1 MLLKKADIL
10 KVLYRLSPLFIEK
23 SVVPMLECL
32 NIDNSRINVCTG
44 SIWAF
49 STDAPFKDLQGSL
62 RSTLFFRMIE
72 NMPNEDIELTKEGDE
87 LTVVSGEAKADFKI
101 TQQPYFDVN
110 VSSEKWTHKI
120 PLENIAEGLSKVLV
134 STSELR
140 PEFNGVLIQ
149 SQKDKFYL
157 YSTDNMSVSRCKV
170 NNPENIE
177 IQRFLPK
184 FFCTI
189 ILYLLNE
196 YKTGTLFF
204 SEKYIKCEFATTTVI
219 TSFEETKS
227 MDYEAIFK
235 TWEHSHITTIPVVD
249 LQSVIFRNFI
259 LNSLMLELDKVFL
272 IAFKESLIHITSKSG
287 WGIVDEKINCQ
298 TGHKVECKVNSMLL
312 KRFVE
317 TVDDWK
323 FIVKDDLGLWAGFK
337 MGEGYEFEHY
347 FLSNLV

>member
-1 MLLKKADIL
+1 MLLKKAEIL

-44 SIWAF
+44 NIWAY
-49 STDAPFKDLQGSL
+49 STDAPFENLQGSL
-62 RSTLFFRMIE
+62 KSNLFFRMIE
-72 NMPNEDIELTKEGDE
+72 NMPNEDIEILTEGDE
-87 LTVVSGEAKADFKI
+87 LKLISGEAKADFKI
-101 TQQPYFDVN
+101 TLQPYFDVDISN
-110 VSSEKWTHKI
+110 EKWFQKI
-120 PLENIAEGLSKVLV
+120 PLESISEGLSKVLV

-140 PEFNGVLIQ
+140 PEFNGVFLQAI
-149 SQKDKFYL
+149 KDKFYL
-157 YSTDNMSVSRCKV
+157 YSTDNMSVSRCKIS
-170 NNPENIE
+170 NPEKIE
-177 IQRFLPK
+177 IQSFLPK

-227 MDYEAIFK
+227 MDYENIFK
-235 TWEHSHITTIPVVD
+235 TWEHSHITTIPIMD

-259 LNSLMLELDKVFL
+259 LNNLMLELDKVFL
-272 IAFKESLIHITSKSG
+272 ISFKESLIHITSKSG
-287 WGIVDEKINCQ
+287 WGIIDEKINCI
-298 TGHKVECKVNSMLL
+298 TGHNANCKVNSMLL

-323 FIVKDDLGLWAGFK
+323 FITKNDLGLWAGFK
-337 MGEGYEFEHY
+337 IGEDYEFEHY
-347 FLSNLV
+347 FLSDLV